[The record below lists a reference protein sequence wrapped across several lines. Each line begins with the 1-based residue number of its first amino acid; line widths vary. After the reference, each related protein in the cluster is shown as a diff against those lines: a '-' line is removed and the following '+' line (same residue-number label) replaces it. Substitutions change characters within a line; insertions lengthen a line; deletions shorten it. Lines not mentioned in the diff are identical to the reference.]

1 MHYTVQVASW
11 PLITTL
17 LTVPSSDSD
26 SDSCYSFS
34 FSSDSC
40 SCSRPNGQLL
50 TLSATLTSV
59 RRIFESFAIL
69 LIFVAPQISSADMFW
84 ELQHVNCPLRLS
96 KLLRIC
102 VCVGAEQLVPPV
114 VQHVGVMSTLGA
126 SASRACWG
134 ALKRFLFN
142 VYTLISFFV
151 ACASST

>member
-1 MHYTVQVASW
+1 VVSAPLCCMHYTVQVASW

-17 LTVPSSDSD
+17 LTVPSSDFD
-26 SDSCYSFS
+26 SDSC
-34 FSSDSC
+34 SDSCSC

-134 ALKRFLFN
+134 A
-142 VYTLISFFV
+142 
-151 ACASST
+151 